1 MHMRKRK
8 VAIFDIDGTIFRS
21 SLLVEVTDALI
32 QEGLFPGAAR
42 RRYAREFRRWS
53 ERRGSYHDYIE
64 AVVLAFGHYITKVPP
79 DAFRRVARRA
89 TAFHKNRVYRYTR
102 DLLHDL
108 KRRGY
113 FLLAIT
119 HSPKML
125 ADMFCKQFG
134 FNKVYGRLL
143 EIDMRGRFTGM
154 SVNKELIDDKAKILM
169 RAVEREELTLAG
181 SVGVGD
187 TEGDIS
193 FLSLVA
199 KPVCFNPNAPLYAHA
214 KRAGWTIVVERKD
227 VIYKM

>member
-1 MHMRKRK
+1 MQKKK

-32 QEGLFPGAAR
+32 QEGLFPPSAR
-42 RRYAREFRRWS
+42 ARYAREFRRWS
-53 ERRGSYHDYIE
+53 DRRGTYHDYIE
-64 AVVLAFGHYITKVPP
+64 AVVQAFGHYITKVPP

-89 TAFHKNRVYRYTR
+89 IAFHRNRVYRYTR

-108 KRRGY
+108 KKRGY

-119 HSPKML
+119 HSPKMI

-143 EIDMRGRFTGM
+143 EIDMRGRFTGRTL
-154 SVNKELIDDKAKILM
+154 NKELIDDKAQILA
-169 RAVEREELTLAG
+169 RAVEREHLTLRG

-187 TEGDIS
+187 TDGDIG
-193 FLSLVA
+193 FLKLVSR
-199 KPVCFNPNAPLYAHA
+199 PICFNPNMPLYRYA

-227 VIYKM
+227 VVYRF

>member
-1 MHMRKRK
+1 MEKRK

-32 QEGLFPGAAR
+32 QEGLFPASAR

-53 ERRGSYHDYIE
+53 ERRGTYHDYIE
-64 AVVLAFGHYITKVPP
+64 AVIEAFGHYIMKVPP

-89 TAFHKNRVYRYTR
+89 VAFHKNRVYRYTR
-102 DLLHDL
+102 DMLRDL

-119 HSPKML
+119 HSPKII

-143 EIDMRGRFTGM
+143 EIDARGRFTGR
-154 SVNKELIDDKAKILM
+154 SLNRELIDDKSKILL
-169 RAVEREELTLAG
+169 RAAEREGLTLRG

-193 FLSLVA
+193 FLKLVE
-199 KPVCFNPNAPLYAHA
+199 KPICFNPNEPLYTHA
-214 KRAGWTIVVERKD
+214 KRVGWSIVVERKD
-227 VIYKM
+227 VIYRM